1 MKTLLFIF
9 CLLLAFS
16 AQSANDERY
25 SLHVDNPERDIG
37 HIVGDRITR
46 TVVLDVQPPYALA
59 SASLPAKGLNR
70 QGIELHDIELHTSSS
85 SGATRYTVRLDYQVF
100 TRAVT
105 PRKVAL
111 PQETL
116 QLKGNSRTIK
126 VMIPAWSFRVSPLA
140 AQGETHIE
148 QDMSPFRGPM
158 LREAKTAQQLLAA
171 CIALIA
177 FAAGGLLYFN
187 GNRRWLPGMGGPFA
201 AASRQLRR
209 LPVGDTQQAVA
220 AIHQAF
226 KRTFGANLFKPDLP
240 KFFAAH
246 PRFVPVR
253 QEIEDFFRL
262 SDGVLFGAAA
272 TDSYTPHKLRHFCN
286 LCRDCEREPFALP
299 PLTAVT
305 VSSIVLTLAIVLLM
319 QKIEVLPMWPLV
331 IAWACFFHLGGGEKP
346 RAAVVSVF
354 VSTVFGVLMG
364 WLSALAIMSNPIP
377 ELMPGTIW
385 AALVIALAVGII
397 SVCAYW
403 KTLSITPV
411 CIYGYA
417 ATWGYL
423 DVPGRFDWAV
433 LTALDWQNVV
443 LVLPAAIAVGCA
455 FAYVNA
461 RMVGMLVRSAP

>member
-1 MKTLLFIF
+1 MKTLLFIL
-9 CLLLAFS
+9 CLLFALPAKT
-16 AQSANDERY
+16 ADDTRY
-25 SLHVDNPERDIG
+25 SLHVSNPERDIG
-37 HIVGDRITR
+37 YIVGDRLTR
-46 TVVLDVQPPYALA
+46 TVILEVRPPYALTP
-59 SASLPAKGLNR
+59 ASLPAKGLNR
-70 QGIELHDIELHTSSS
+70 QGIELHGIKMRESSV
-85 SGATRYTVRLDYQVF
+85 SGAVRYTLQLDYQVF
-100 TRAVT
+100 TRAAT
-105 PRKVAL
+105 PRKVVL

-116 QLKGNSRTIK
+116 QLKGDGRTIK
-126 VMIPAWSFRVSPLA
+126 VAIPAWSFRVSPLA

-158 LREAKTAQQLLAA
+158 PRETKTTRQMLAA

-201 AASRQLRR
+201 AACRQLRR
-209 LPVGDTQQAVA
+209 LPASDTQQAVTV
-220 AIHQAF
+220 IHQAF
-226 KRTFGANLFKPDLP
+226 NRTFGANLFKPDLP

-253 QEIEDFFRL
+253 SEIEDFFNL
-262 SDGVLFGAAA
+262 SDRVLFGAVV
-272 TDSYTPHKLRHFCN
+272 TDSYTPHKLRHFCK
-286 LCRDCEREPFALP
+286 LCRDCEREPLALP

-305 VSSIVLTLAIVLLM
+305 ISSIVLTVIIVLLM

-331 IAWACFFHLGGGEKP
+331 IAWACFFHLGGAEDA
-346 RAAVVSVF
+346 RSAIQSVF

-364 WLSALAIMSNPIP
+364 WLSALAIMSNPTP
-377 ELMPGTIW
+377 ELIPGTIW
-385 AALVIALAVGII
+385 AALVIAVAIGII

-417 ATWGYL
+417 ANWGYL

-433 LTALDWQNVV
+433 LTSFDWQNVV
-443 LVLPAAIAVGCA
+443 LVLPVAIAVGCA
-455 FAYVNA
+455 FAYINA
-461 RMVGMLVRSAP
+461 RMVGVLVRSAP

>member
-1 MKTLLFIF
+1 MKNLLFIF
-9 CLLLAFS
+9 GLLLAFS
-16 AQSANDERY
+16 VQSADDARY
-25 SLHVDNPERDIG
+25 SLHVGNPERDIG
-37 HIVGDRITR
+37 YIVGDRLTR
-46 TVVLDVQPPYALA
+46 TAVLEVQSPYALA
-59 SASLPAKGLNR
+59 LSSLPAKGLSR
-70 QGIELHDIELHTSSS
+70 QGIELRGIEMRESPA
-85 SGATRYTVRLDYQVF
+85 SGAVRYALRLDYQVF
-100 TRAVT
+100 ARAAT
-105 PRKVAL
+105 PRKIVL

-116 QLKGNSRTIK
+116 QLKGDGRVIK
-126 VMIPAWSFRVSPLA
+126 VVIPTWSFRVSPLA
-140 AQGETHIE
+140 AQDETHIE

-158 LREAKTAQQLLAA
+158 PRETKTRQRLLAA

-177 FAAGGLLYFN
+177 VAASALLYFN
-187 GNRRWLPGMGGPFA
+187 GSRRWLPGMGGAFA
-201 AASRQLRR
+201 TACRQLGR
-209 LPVGDTQQAVA
+209 LPASDTQQAVT

-226 KRTFGANLFKPDLP
+226 NRTFGANLFKPDLP

-253 QEIEDFFRL
+253 SEIEDFFNL

-272 TDSYTPHKLRHFCN
+272 TDSYTPHKLRHFCK

-305 VSSIVLTLAIVLLM
+305 ISSIVLTVIIVLLM

-331 IAWACFFHLGGGEKP
+331 IAWACFFHLGGAEDSRSAIK
-346 RAAVVSVF
+346 SVF

-364 WLSALAIMSNPIP
+364 WLSALAIMSHPIP
-377 ELMPGTIW
+377 ELIPGTIW
-385 AALVIALAVGII
+385 AALVIAVAIGII

-433 LTALDWQNVV
+433 LTAFDWQNVV
-443 LVLPAAIAVGCA
+443 LVLPVAIAVGCA